1 MKNDILNIINFEELT
16 KVRSSINGTLNLPP
30 KNTFVSLVPIEF
42 LEKGVKVLID
52 GRLFIAFIEE
62 KIPLKE
68 EVIALVTSTQPF
80 TLSLNFNTVLK
91 KNKGKILTQLLSKLK
106 YQNNSEVLNLLE
118 KVVQEEK
125 PLIKSNFALLNNL
138 TRKIN
143 VSGLELSLLINLV
156 WDNNRNNFLSI
167 HNLFEDLFDE
177 TFDTVCAKLFTTVKE
192 LLFTDIS
199 PIILHQFNTDLIF
212 SEEINNTQAIAN
224 KSQILLKII
233 KSISETYETSR
244 STLLEDFIKLSSIY
258 ILQKSILKEY
268 DYYPDFVIVRYNNK
282 LDIVKYN
289 IKKTYSINDVPVYKL
304 QFRHEELPFELTG
317 IIRNGFLL
325 GNIEMEEDDNTQ
337 FSAEIKSFN
346 KSIKD
351 KINIGSS
358 LNINSSKTNVDGY
371 RSGLNKLIS

>member
-80 TLSLNFNTVLK
+80 TLSLNFNTALK

-199 PIILHQFNTDLIF
+199 PIIIHQFNTDLIF